1 MEYKYCKDCG
11 EYLPVDRDH
20 FGQYKNKRS
29 DGSIRIAFRNSCR
42 KCMAANTA
50 KHHKENPYAMAERQ
64 QRRNQ
69 YLEKA
74 GGSYTEKDISI
85 LRNKLNDMCRFCG
98 KPLNGGGDIEHLT
111 PIARGGSNNANNL
124 TLSCHKCNKEKT
136 SKTLSEYLEWRLE
149 RKLYVRSVDYVEY
162 PDKPTIARG
171 RRSYK

>member
-11 EYLPVDRDH
+11 EYLPVDREH

-29 DGSIRIAFRNSCR
+29 DGSIKVAYRNSCR

-50 KHHKENPYAMAERQ
+50 KYHRENPLAMAARIK
-64 QRRNQ
+64 RRSQ
-69 YLEKA
+69 HMEIA
-74 GGSYTEKDISI
+74 GGSYTEQEISI

-98 KPLNGGGDIEHLT
+98 KSLNGGGDIEHLT
-111 PIARGGSNNANNL
+111 PISRGGSNNINNL

-136 SKTLSEYLEWRLE
+136 NKTLFEYLEWRQE
-149 RKLYVRSVDYVEY
+149 RKLHIRDIEY
-162 PDKPTIARG
+162 IEFPDNPLSPRG